1 MATPAEFDQTKA
13 YAQQE
18 EVYFNDGR
26 EQKLLEYIVALPH
39 LEEVKGS
46 PSAVLAA
53 IDEFGRNEK
62 YLMNVGESKESI
74 VTDLISQKKPKVM
87 VRNMSSLSPTAV

>member
-1 MATPAEFDQTKA
+1 MATSTDFDQTKA

-18 EVYFNDGR
+18 DVYFNDGR
-26 EQKLLEYIVALPH
+26 EKNLLEYVVSLPH

-62 YLMNVGESKESI
+62 YLMNVGENKGSI
-74 VTDLISQKKPKVM
+74 ITNLISQKKPEIM
-87 VRNMSSLSPTAV
+87 VRLPLLR